1 MIDQTK
7 LATNKFSKY
16 EDFQDINILS
26 NQLESSNSLP
36 FSKVELMKSLDLSDH
51 NKINDLIKIERY
63 SETNNSQSSS
73 LSSDSSV
80 SYLYFLIDYFDMF
93 TYMLL
98 YHFYWNK

>member
-26 NQLESSNSLP
+26 NQHESSNSLP

-63 SETNNSQSSS
+63 SGTNNSKTSS

-80 SYLYFLIDYFDMF
+80 SYLYF
-93 TYMLL
+93 
-98 YHFYWNK
+98 